1 MKKNKDKEKNS
12 DKIKFSNLFKY
23 LKYSYKYAKKEK
35 FYLFLVLVAN
45 IMLTVISIAV
55 PIFSAKQIVALT
67 NSEWTKL
74 LIVIVTIFVLE
85 ISRNTGRLIYMISWN
100 KYFYSVKKNI
110 QLDLAEEI
118 LKITQDDLNT
128 NSSGVFIERL
138 NNDTEKLTDIFID
151 LLDWISDIVGGLG
164 VFISIFF
171 INKIIFLIYLAF
183 ILILFFLQKRT
194 QDIVMKKRK
203 IHIKNREKV
212 NGFTSEIIRGA
223 KDIKILNAEKSFL
236 VHASSIMDT
245 LKQSGNDLN
254 GTRAKL
260 NFLNGDVRDI
270 LDLLVSAF
278 GVYFIIQGKLSV
290 SAMLIIYN
298 YSPKIMNLSSY
309 FERLIECISEFNLS
323 ASRIFGILVEEEFH
337 KEKFGTKHVRKL
349 NGNIVFD
356 KVNFSYD
363 NDNVVLK
370 NMSFEVEPNKTVA
383 FVGKSGAGKS
393 TIFNLIS
400 KLYDPVSGSIFL
412 DSHNI
417 KDLDRDSIRGNLS
430 IISQNPYI
438 YNMSI
443 RENLQVIKKNATKK
457 EIEEACKMACLHD
470 FIMTLKDGYDTIVG
484 EGGVTLSGGQKQR
497 LAIAR
502 AFLLKTKIILFDEAT
517 SALDNETQ
525 KEITKAIENMKGDYT
540 VLIIAHRLSTVQN
553 ADKIFVIDNGKVVD
567 SGKKNY
573 LLKNCK
579 VFKRLYE
586 TELEDEN

>member
-1 MKKNKDKEKNS
+1 MKKNKDKEKNP

-118 LKITQDDLNT
+118 LKITQDDLNN

-356 KVNFSYD
+356 CVNFSYD

-400 KLYDPVSGSIFL
+400 KLYDPESGSIFL

>member
-1 MKKNKDKEKNS
+1 MKKNKDKEKNP

-118 LKITQDDLNT
+118 LKITQDDLNN

-400 KLYDPVSGSIFL
+400 KLYDPESGSIFL

-457 EIEEACKMACLHD
+457 EIEDACKMACLHD
-470 FIMTLKDGYDTIVG
+470 FITTLKDGYDTIVG

>member
-1 MKKNKDKEKNS
+1 MSKKDKKEEGKE
-12 DKIKFSNLFKY
+12 KIKFSSLFKY
-23 LKYSYKYAKKEK
+23 LKYSYKYAKQEK
-35 FYLFLVLVAN
+35 KYLFLVLIAN
-45 IMLTVISIAV
+45 IILTVISIAV
-55 PIFSAKQIVALT
+55 PIFGAKQIVSLT
-67 NSEWTKL
+67 GGEWNR
-74 LIVIVTIFVLE
+74 LIVVIITIFVLE
-85 ISRNTGRLIYMISWN
+85 ISRNLGRLIYMLSWN

-110 QLDLAEEI
+110 QLDLAEEM
-118 LKITQDDLNT
+118 LKITQDDLNM

-164 VFISIFF
+164 VFIGIFF
-171 INKIIFLIYLAF
+171 INKIIFGIYLFF
-183 ILILFFLQKRT
+183 IVVLFFFQKRA
-194 QDIVMKKRK
+194 QDILMKKRK

-236 VHASSIMDT
+236 IHASSIMDI
-245 LKQSGNDLN
+245 LKKSGNDLN

-260 NFLNGDVRDI
+260 NFLNGDVRDL
-270 LDLLVSAF
+270 LDLLISLF
-278 GVYFIIQGKLSV
+278 GVYFIINGNLSV

-298 YSPKIMNLSSY
+298 YSPKIMNLSSH
-309 FERLIECISEFNLS
+309 FERLIECINEFNLS
-323 ASRIFGILVEEEFH
+323 ASRIFGVLVEEEFH
-337 KEKFGTKHVRKL
+337 KESFGTMSVKKL

-356 KVNFSYD
+356 KVSFSYD
-363 NDNVVLK
+363 DEQSVLK
-370 NMSFEVEPNKTVA
+370 NMSFEVEANKTVA
-383 FVGKSGAGKS
+383 FVGKSGAGKT

-400 KLYDPVSGSIFL
+400 KLYDADSGEIIL
-412 DSHNI
+412 DKYNI

-443 RENLQVIKKNATKK
+443 RENLQIIKTDATEKDIKK
-457 EIEEACKMACLHD
+457 ACKMACLHD
-470 FIMTLKDGYDTIVG
+470 FVMTLKDGYDTVVG

-567 SGKKNY
+567 SGTRNY

-579 VFKRLYE
+579 VFKKLYE